1 MAYQIVHAV
10 GATVYLVFFVLFVC
24 AGTVPRTNPGVSYW
38 ALAVLSAF
46 FARLSIWW
54 LTALGD
60 ASQALLLYAV
70 FMVLEKVCLLAGTAL
85 FFGRALSQSWLFI
98 VLFAGLGWITSQ
110 YILQMNSWIFET
122 GLALFNVLAL
132 MFVARTLYLS
142 ELQVPRLIR
151 HAAVFACSLLALH
164 WCLLVPVYLWW
175 RPEWRADGFMLG
187 TLLAL
192 MQYLALLAAVFA
204 LFQKRLSDSEAKALE
219 MAYQDPLTGLCNKR
233 YVDVLFQQVL
243 QLANRPHQTLA
254 LFYIDLDKFK
264 PINDSA
270 GHHTGDLV
278 LKEVATRLKSCLRS
292 TDICAR
298 VGGLIL
304 LLLLLTIGLALF
316 IRRWILQLLGCEI
329 TTAVQMVQQVA
340 AGDFR
345 MVRQNKAVEPQSL
358 LAALQ
363 QLAVSL
369 GQMIVQQRNLATSLA
384 TQATVLEQHS
394 DNSQQTLQDVMHQ
407 TTQVATAV
415 HQMSATCEDM
425 ARSATTAAQAT
436 RDATSEAEHGE
447 QAVCE
452 TKNAISALGQKLNQV
467 AGLITEL
474 NRHGEAVGTVTDVI
488 RGIAEQT
495 NLLALNAA
503 IEAAR
508 AGEQGRGFAVVA
520 DEVRTLA
527 SRSQSSTQ
535 DISKRIEDIRSGAGT
550 AVQAMA
556 ASEQETQSTIS
567 RSDEAANALQRI
579 CGAISS
585 IVDVNDQLAS
595 ATEELAT
602 VSAMVSSNMEKI
614 ATAIEQT
621 AAQSKELNQSSH
633 QLQLMA
639 GQMQQEMAR
648 YQL

>member
-1 MAYQIVHAV
+1 MLFWTTV
-10 GATVYLVFFVLFVC
+10 GGRLLLIPLLTLLGFVLVMWV
-24 AGTVPRTNPGVSYW
+24 ALSSLQDSLMHGREHKVQAVIDSAHSLLEHYHQLELKGTLSREQAQQQAIAAIKALRYSGTEYVWINDLTTPTPTMIMHPTVPALDGTVLNKDNFNRATLMRNVDDSKTQTLNNANLFSSAVQVVQLYERGFVEYQWPKPLASGGVS
-38 ALAVLSAF
+38 
-46 FARLSIWW
+46 
-54 LTALGD
+54 
-60 ASQALLLYAV
+60 
-70 FMVLEKVCLLAGTAL
+70 E
-85 FFGRALSQSWLFI
+85 
-98 VLFAGLGWITSQ
+98 
-110 YILQMNSWIFET
+110 E
-122 GLALFNVLAL
+122 
-132 MFVARTLYLS
+132 LYLKLS
-142 ELQVPRLIR
+142 FVSGFK
-151 HAAVFACSLLALH
+151 AWGWLLGSGIYIDDVQAEF
-164 WCLLVPVYLWW
+164 
-175 RPEWRADGFMLG
+175 RS
-187 TLLAL
+187 
-192 MQYLALLAAVFA
+192 FA
-204 LFQKRLSDSEAKALE
+204 L
-219 MAYQDPLTGLCNKR
+219 
-233 YVDVLFQQVL
+233 
-243 QLANRPHQTLA
+243 QL
-254 LFYIDLDKFK
+254 
-264 PINDSA
+264 
-270 GHHTGDLV
+270 
-278 LKEVATRLKSCLRS
+278 
-292 TDICAR
+292 
-298 VGGLIL
+298 GGLIV
-304 LLLLLTIGLALF
+304 LLLLLTMSLALF
-316 IRRWILQLLGCEI
+316 IRRWILQLLGCEV

-345 MVRQNKAVEPQSL
+345 LVRQNNAVDPQSL

-369 GQMIVQQRNLATSLA
+369 GQMITQQRHLATSLA
-384 TQATVLEQHS
+384 AQATVLEQHS
-394 DNSQQTLQDVMHQ
+394 DSSQQTLQDVMHQ

-415 HQMSATCEDM
+415 HEMSATCEDM

-436 RDATSEAEHGE
+436 RDATLEAEHGE
-447 QAVCE
+447 QAVAQ

-556 ASEQETQSTIS
+556 ASEQETLSTIS
-567 RSDEAANALQRI
+567 RSDEAAHALQRI
-579 CGAISS
+579 CGAITS

-621 AAQSKELNQSSH
+621 AAQSKELNHSSH